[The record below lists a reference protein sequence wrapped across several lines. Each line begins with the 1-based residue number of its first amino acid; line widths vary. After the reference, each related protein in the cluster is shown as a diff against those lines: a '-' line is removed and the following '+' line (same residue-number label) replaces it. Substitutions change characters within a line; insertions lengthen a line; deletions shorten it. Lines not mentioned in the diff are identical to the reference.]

1 MNKEKIK
8 KEDFESKKEVTDKK
22 KHPGQKATDQKVID
36 SDSDGQVDKEQKDSA
51 KKEISVKEQ
60 LIELKDKYLRLYS
73 EFENYRRRTSR
84 ERFDF
89 METANEELI
98 LSLLPVLDD
107 LKRAGESFNNVPD
120 IDGLK
125 KGFNLISNKLKK
137 SLEQK
142 GLKLIIVKQGD
153 AFNADL
159 HEAVSKIPAPKKKL
173 SGKYPIILICSC
185 FNFSPLIR
193 ISPWSAAM
201 I

>member
-173 SGKYPIILICSC
+173 SGKIVDTIEDGYQLGDKV
-185 FNFSPLIR
+185 IR
-193 ISPWSAAM
+193 YAKVVIGN
-201 I
+201 